1 MAASAGTRAPDSN
14 RLDMAAYDTSG
25 IDPGHALAGLCGSWG
40 GGGSTPDPTGNR
52 RFSGSG
58 RPPGAAQTLKIEDS
72 RPDSGAIRLPP
83 APAKTR

>member
-40 GGGSTPDPTGNR
+40 GEDQPRIRPGIVDFRGLGGPRG
-52 RFSGSG
+52 
-58 RPPGAAQTLKIEDS
+58 PP
-72 RPDSGAIRLPP
+72 RH
-83 APAKTR
+83 

>member
-40 GGGSTPDPTGNR
+40 RRINPGSDRESSIFGVWAAPG
-52 RFSGSG
+52 G
-58 RPPGAAQTLKIEDS
+58 RPDIEN
-72 RPDSGAIRLPP
+72 
-83 APAKTR
+83 